1 MVGLIILIS
10 WVVILFE
17 LKAYC
22 TQHPDYWGSREC
34 IELCVLSFLLAP
46 LALVY
51 LLVKLYRGRGNV
63 GALESA
69 TGNTGN
75 KAEDAGR
82 IVDSL
87 NSQLP
92 TQETRTVTKPRRSS
106 LGGAILLTICTALP
120 VLSGTLYVIR
130 SSDPLARGGV
140 EYAITSCIIPFA
152 CWYVYFRRHYFTKTP
167 VSMDGWST
175 TLLIVGILFAIAA
188 SRNLVVKSPAQIVH
202 EINANAPRD
211 TENDQNAKM
220 RKTLTDLMELN
231 KEAHAIDV
239 EFENSYGGKN
249 FLQAG
254 CFLSPDVVGV
264 CLADTQKA
272 LDSNERVIERMNT
285 LKKSRYENPL
295 QVAQYQTMVKMF
307 TATINL
313 YRYAAEPSR
322 QVGVDSRDGR
332 IHIVGVDAFNLK
344 LNTALTDQSSFRKAT
359 KAYVENRSKVL
370 GDAGLKPEDL
380 ESDTAQSK

>member
-1 MVGLIILIS
+1 MIVAVIVFILS
-10 WVVILFE
+10 G
-17 LKAYC
+17 
-22 TQHPDYWGSREC
+22 WGCGMLWARLG
-34 IELCVLSFLLAP
+34 I
-46 LALVY
+46 
-51 LLVKLYRGRGNV
+51 

-75 KAEDAGR
+75 KAEDPGR

-92 TQETRTVTKPRRSS
+92 TQETRTVTKPRRSC
-106 LGGAILLTICTALP
+106 LGGAILLTIFTALS

-130 SSDPLARGGV
+130 SSDPLAEGGV

-167 VSMDGWST
+167 LSMDGWST

-188 SRNLVVKSPAQIVH
+188 ARNLTVKSPQQIVH

-211 TENDQNAKM
+211 AENPQNAKM

-249 FLQAG
+249 FLQTG

-272 LDSNERVIERMNT
+272 LDSNEGVIERMNA
-285 LKKSRYENPL
+285 LKGGRQDPL

-307 TATINL
+307 TDTTDL

-344 LNTALTDQSSFRKAT
+344 LNTALADHDSFRKAT
-359 KAYVENRSKVL
+359 KAYVENRNKVL
-370 GDAGLKPEDL
+370 GEADLKPEDFG
-380 ESDTAQSK
+380 SDTAQSK